1 MTLLGTTRLR
11 ITAYHPQSNGLVE
24 RFHRHLK
31 GGLKARLPG
40 NHWVDDLPIFL
51 LGIRASLKE
60 GLSCTSAELVYG
72 TTLRL
77 PGDFFCP
84 TYCRGRLLVRLT
96 TAVYHAVPAVHT
108 YELALQLRC
117 VPPDLHSASH
127 AYVRHDGHRPPLT
140 RPYDGPFS
148 VVRHR
153 DKHFTLDINGRL
165 KEVTVD
171 RLKPAK
177 LTRDHDALISDSP
190 EAPSFL
196 PSSSTSHSPP
206 LLTRDRACSPELA
219 APDEASARFPI
230 TTKTG
235 RVDRRPARLA
245 DYPTDW

>member
-11 ITAYHPQSNGLVE
+11 TTAYLPQSNGLVE

-31 GGLKARLPG
+31 GGLKARLAG
-40 NHWVDDLPIFL
+40 NHWVDDLPIVL

-72 TTLRL
+72 TTLRE
-77 PGDFFCP
+77 DAISFVS
-84 TYCRGRLLVRLT
+84 R
-96 TAVYHAVPAVHT
+96 
-108 YELALQLRC
+108 LRC
-117 VPPDLHSASH
+117 TMQCQQFIPTSWHGNCDVYLPPDLHSATH
-127 AYVRHDGHRPPLT
+127 VYVRHDGQGPPLT
-140 RPYDGPFS
+140 RPYDGPFR
-148 VVRHR
+148 VVRRR

-177 LTRDHDALISDSP
+177 LTPDHDALISDSP
-190 EAPSFL
+190 GAPSLL
-196 PSSSTSHSPP
+196 PSSSTSYSPP

-219 APDEASARFPI
+219 APDEASARSPI

-235 RVDRRPARLA
+235 RVIRRPARLA
-245 DYPTDW
+245 DYLTDW